1 MMPLLISYGFRS
13 LFARRLTTGLTVVGL
28 SLVVFVFAAALM
40 LAHGLEVT
48 LVTTGS
54 PENAIILRK
63 GANTEIAS
71 GIYRDQARILA
82 TQPVV
87 ATDQTGRSFALSEL
101 VALMTLHRPG
111 QSRPANVVVR
121 GTAPEALK
129 IRPQVTLVR
138 GRPWQPGTTEIV
150 VGRQIADRFP
160 QAALNGRLRF
170 AKREWTVVGVFEA
183 GGSGF
188 ESEIWGDAESLMAA
202 YGRESFSS
210 VTLRLQSPDR
220 IAALRTA
227 IESDPRLS
235 LQVKPEQGYYT
246 EKSGMMGMFI
256 RLLGLVLT
264 LIFSVGAVLGAM
276 MTMYGTVAQRTAEI
290 GTLKALGFT
299 PRHIL
304 TVFTLEALSIGA
316 VAGGVGVSVAALL
329 QSVTISTIN
338 WGTFSELAFRFTL
351 SPRIALWSFLF
362 AVAMGLLGGLFPAL
376 RAARLP
382 VLAALATH

>member
-1 MMPLLISYGFRS
+1 MMPLLISYGLRS
-13 LFARRLTTGLTVVGL
+13 LFARRLTTGLTVAGL
-28 SLVVFVFAAALM
+28 SLVVFVFTAALM

-82 TQPVV
+82 TQRVV
-87 ATDQTGRSFALSEL
+87 ATDQTGQPLALSEL
-101 VALMTLHRPG
+101 VVLMTLQRPD
-111 QSRPANVVVR
+111 QSRPANVVIR
-121 GTAPEALK
+121 GTAPNAVK
-129 IRPQVTLVR
+129 IRPMVQMAQ
-138 GRPWQPGTTEIV
+138 GHMWQPGTTEIV
-150 VGRQIADRFP
+150 VGRQIAERFP
-160 QAALNGRLRF
+160 QAALKGQIRF
-170 AKREWTVVGVFEA
+170 AKREWTVVGLFEA

-188 ESEIWGDAESLMAA
+188 ESEIWGDAETLMAA

-210 VTLRLQSPDR
+210 ATLRLQSPELL
-220 IAALRTA
+220 ASLRMA
-227 IESDPRLS
+227 VESDPRLS

-264 LIFSVGAVLGAM
+264 FIFSVGAILGAA
-276 MTMYGTVAQRTAEI
+276 MTMYGTVSQRTAEI

-316 VAGGVGVSVAALL
+316 VAGGLGIGAATLL

-351 SPRIALWSFLF
+351 SSQITLWAFLF
-362 AVAMGLLGGLFPAL
+362 AVTMGLLGGLFPAL

-382 VLAALATH
+382 VLAALATR